1 MIHRR
6 GVAVLTIL
14 LAAAAAVSLPHML
27 AVRPEQMIRAP
38 SRPLELLPELSAAH
52 LAALP
57 EARYD
62 AVIGALLPAEGPA
75 NADRAY
81 RLRKDSV
88 LYAADRTTPIARL
101 AAQNFLGEPSVV
113 VPVERAGDW
122 LRVLTPARQRLPSV
136 LNKSAGTKS
145 AGTKSAGTK
154 AAGTNAAATGPT
166 GINSYG
172 ARAPAQSSAWL
183 RADSLSSPTILT
195 DRIIVSVSAQTLSII
210 GVGSH
215 TWPVGV
221 GAPGTPTPIGV
232 TGYLQARYRDAAQ
245 GQAVHPVQ
253 LTSLH
258 STAADEPFGGNDG
271 GLIGIHF
278 QSSASGAVSHGCIR
292 VPLEA
297 ITAVN
302 VLPLGTLIT
311 IEE

>member
-81 RLRKDSV
+81 RLRNDSV

-145 AGTKSAGTK
+145 AG
-154 AAGTNAAATGPT
+154 TGPT